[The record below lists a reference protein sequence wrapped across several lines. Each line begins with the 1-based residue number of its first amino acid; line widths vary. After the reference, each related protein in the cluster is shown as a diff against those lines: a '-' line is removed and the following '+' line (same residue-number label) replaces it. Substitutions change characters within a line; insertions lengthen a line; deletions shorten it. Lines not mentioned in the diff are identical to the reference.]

1 MEDIPAKEQGCRIV
15 VKLFSKRRNVMKK
28 NKLLIVAFLLFG
40 LLIPYMTG
48 CSMDVSD
55 YSICSYNIVWN
66 ESVKKVRTDYLPTRV
81 YYQINNVPSDQYLAC
96 KYRGGG
102 LGADEYP
109 VLMRNN
115 NAESSLTLDT
125 ESAKLFLG
133 RFDVHFTEE
142 DWLAYGQ
149 RIMKQ
154 ELAQVESAVAEQ
166 LVNRITADSP
176 EYINVGEYDHWSD
189 RANYLYNDDGDVLRL
204 QFSIEEYDSLLWI
217 AFIVK
222 YEDSYF
228 IEIKEGLYDM
238 QYLRCPDDFA
248 SVIEKISDEY
258 SLK

>member
-1 MEDIPAKEQGCRIV
+1 MRRILQLV
-15 VKLFSKRRNVMKK
+15 VVLA
-28 NKLLIVAFLLFG
+28 LFLLVLQCF
-40 LLIPYMTG
+40 TS
-48 CSMDVSD
+48 CSIDPSD
-55 YSICSYNIVWN
+55 YSVMSYNIVWN
-66 ESVKKVRTDYLPTRV
+66 EIAKEVRTDYLPTRV

-154 ELAQVESAVAEQ
+154 ELAQVESTVAEQ

-189 RANYLYNDDGDVLRL
+189 RAYYLYNDDGDVLRL